1 MTNMVNN
8 SDKIGINVTGGTSRG
23 TVVFV
28 HAHPDDEAI
37 FTGGTI
43 AALSRAGHRT
53 VVLMATSGELGTRV
67 GDDRSTADV
76 AARRR
81 AEAER
86 SCDLLGV
93 DRLVFLDHVDSGID
107 ERASQRPWGAYV
119 DVELTTAAEQIAAI
133 AAEERAVA
141 IVTYDDHGVYGHP
154 DHVQVHDATILA
166 ADLAGIPTRYLATV
180 DREYLH
186 FVESHLVDHAGEAV
200 PSIRPIG
207 SATVEIT
214 TTVAIHDLLDV
225 KQRAIAAHES
235 QIGTDP
241 WLGVPNDFAD
251 VYGYEWYI
259 RIGPEGPL
267 DVLSSSPDGLPEL
280 EATTAPAAPVP
291 TAPVLGPDELAEIA
305 AGLATAARFSP
316 LPDIDPETR
325 HWWRLLATDS
335 FDAWL
340 IGWPTGGAVTPHDHG
355 GSVGAFAVVVGELTE
370 VVFDDG
376 VEHHNRLAAGQA
388 RGVPADAVH
397 DVVNERSQAAMSV
410 HVYSPPLSSM
420 AYYDVDGRTALRV
433 EGVDGE
439 LAVWANP
446 GDADRS
452 ARVDTARAARPAPV
466 GDTVGP

>member
-1 MTNMVNN
+1 M
-8 SDKIGINVTGGTSRG
+8 IGINDKGGTDRG
-23 TVVFV
+23 SVVFV

-43 AALSRAGHRT
+43 AALARAGYRT

-67 GDDRSTADV
+67 GGDRSTTDV

-86 SCDLLGV
+86 SCAVLGV

-107 ERASQRPWGAYV
+107 DRATQRPWGAYV

-133 AAEERAVA
+133 ATEERAVA

-154 DHVQVHDATILA
+154 DHVQVHDATMLA

-186 FVESHLVDHAGEAV
+186 FVESHLVDHAGDAV

-235 QIGTDP
+235 QIGSDP

-251 VYGYEWYI
+251 VYGYEWYV
-259 RIGPEGPL
+259 RVGPEGPI
-267 DVLSSSPDGLPEL
+267 DTLSSSPDELPAIGEVP
-280 EATTAPAAPVP
+280 APAPAP
-291 TAPVLGPDELAEIA
+291 APRTRQLGPDELAEIA

-316 LPDIDPETR
+316 LPEIDPEIR

-355 GSVGAFAVVVGELTE
+355 GSVGAFAVVAGELTE

-376 VEHHNRLAAGQA
+376 VEHRNRLTAGQA
-388 RGVPADAVH
+388 RGVPVDAVH
-397 DVVNERSQAAMSV
+397 DVVNEREQPAISV

-420 AYYDVDGRTALRV
+420 AYYDVDGRTTLRV
-433 EGVDGE
+433 EPVEDE
-439 LAVWANP
+439 RAVWTNP
-446 GDADRS
+446 GDTGRSDRS
-452 ARVDTARAARPAPV
+452 ERVDTRRADDVSAAS
-466 GDTVGP
+466 DTVGP